1 MFECWSFPHL
11 PHCFCEIKK
20 GCSLFVCVCV
30 RGGVRGGGGGG
41 EGGVNVCMCLCAH
54 VCLLTD

>member
-20 GCSLFVCVCV
+20 VTLCLFVCVWGEGC
-30 RGGVRGGGGGG
+30 GG